1 MALQKI
7 GASIVLEGEKSYREA
22 LKGIN
27 TEQKALRSEMALS
40 QAEFKD
46 EQNSLDA
53 LTSKYE
59 ILSKQI
65 ESQKSKIDVY
75 NSALE
80 TARKAQDESAQNVE
94 KYSEELDKA
103 QAELEQ
109 MKNSGEASAEAIKAQ
124 EEAVAKAQAQLQQAE
139 AEYNK
144 NTNAVNNWQ
153 TGLNMAQT
161 QLIKLEDDLDKTS
174 QYMEE
179 AKNSTDGMATSI
191 DQFGNELKNTSDAA
205 LSFGDIL
212 KANLASEVVI
222 EGLKTLVNLT
232 KEAGEGLWE
241 LATNA
246 AYYADEINT
255 LSTVTGVSTD
265 TIQALK
271 YSEELLDTSV
281 NTVTSSMAKNIKQM
295 EAARNGTSAAQA
307 AYAKLGVR
315 VEDLNGNLRN
325 GEEVFWE
332 VIDALQGIESSTER
346 DAISM
351 QIFGRKAQELN
362 PLIKAGSAGFA
373 EMKKEAQ
380 EMGYILDTSTLDSLN
395 ETSDALERLSKTGD
409 AIKREIGAEVTEVF
423 ADSLDKILVVIQD
436 NEEELKNV
444 AETVIPALTEG
455 VVFLVE
461 HLDEIIPVLTGI
473 ATGFIAM
480 KVEGLAMSAVNT
492 VMSLFTTKAVE
503 ATAAQEGLNTAM
515 AANPIGLVVTA
526 LGFATGALTSW
537 LSEQNKALDAANQ
550 YTTAITDEQSAILE
564 NARARGEA
572 QKAYAN
578 NETATKNLL
587 SRLKELRSE
596 TTLTREEQSEMAQI
610 VGQLNEA
617 YPDLN
622 LEITENGNNL
632 NMTNEAIEKNCEL
645 MQQQLNIQNA
655 MADLSDISKEQYESQ
670 ARMAPLIKEQEQ
682 ATQEYLEAK
691 QALKEA
697 DDADLSTQ
705 LALYDAYQAKSAA
718 LVAINEQISAE
729 EVLQGELNEQYQVA
743 TDYINENKEAYE
755 ANQSAIEDLETAIVN
770 YHGKAVTL
778 TGEEATAIHDLRA
791 AYAGAR
797 AEAEESIS
805 QQISLF
811 EELSLKSD
819 LTVEQMKN
827 NLNSQTEV
835 MNTYSEDMLKA
846 AQLVEDGL
854 MDEGLL
860 GEIQEMGLQG
870 AGYLHELVTSAE
882 EDGEKFKEVMDSWSD
897 MEDAKNNLADTMAE
911 IETNFTE
918 TQESIVQKSQ
928 ETQDTISEN
937 AEHWKENHVDLW
949 AGTYSDVKTAI
960 DDSKTDVENSA
971 KKVAQGAVNQSKDVL
986 EIDAQGESGK
996 GKEIGGSYGGSVAT
1010 GILDS
1015 EEAILSAIDTIFD
1028 AADSKAR
1035 ERASNLDRIMGEAFG
1050 G

>member
-53 LTSKYE
+53 LSSKYE

-75 NSALE
+75 NTALE
-80 TARKAQDESAQNVE
+80 SAKEAQDASAQNVQ

-109 MKNSGEASAEAIKAQ
+109 MKSSGEASAEAIKAQ

-139 AEYNK
+139 TEYQK

-153 TGLNMAQT
+153 TGLNVAQT
-161 QLIKLEDDLDKTS
+161 QLIKMNDDLEKTG

-179 AKNSTDGMATSI
+179 ARNSTDKTATSI
-191 DQFGNELKNTSDAA
+191 DQFGNELSNASEGA
-205 LSFGDIL
+205 LTFGDVL
-212 KANLASEVVI
+212 KANLASEVVM

-232 KEAGEGLWE
+232 KQAGKGLWE

-255 LSTVTGVSTD
+255 MSTVTGVSTD

-271 YSEELLDTSV
+271 YSEELLDTSLQ
-281 NTVTSSMAKNIKQM
+281 TVTSSMAKNIKQM
-295 EAARNGTSAAQA
+295 EATRLGTGTAAG
-307 AYAKLGVR
+307 AYEELGVR
-315 VEDLNGNLRN
+315 VTDLNGNLRD
-325 GEEVFWE
+325 GETVFWE
-332 VIDALQGIESSTER
+332 VIDALGKVDSVTQR

-351 QIFGRKAQELN
+351 QIFGKKAQELN
-362 PLIKAGSAGFA
+362 PLIKAGSEGFA

-380 EMGYILDTSTLDSLN
+380 EMGYILDTEALDSLN
-395 ETSDALERLSKTGD
+395 ETSDSLERLSKTGD
-409 AIKREIGAEVTEVF
+409 AIKREIGAELTEQF
-423 ADSLDKILVVIQD
+423 ADALDRILVVIQE
-436 NEEELKNV
+436 NEEELQNV
-444 AETVIPALTEG
+444 AETVIPALADG
-455 VVFLVE
+455 IVFLVE
-461 HLDEIIPVLTGI
+461 HLDEIIPILTGI
-473 ATGFIAM
+473 ATGFVAM

-492 VMSLFTTKAVE
+492 VMSLFATKTTE
-503 ATAAQEGLNTAM
+503 ATVAQEGLNTAM
-515 AANPIGLVVTA
+515 AANPVGLIVA
-526 LGFATGALTSW
+526 GLGMAVGALTSY
-537 LSEQNKALDAANQ
+537 LTEQNKALDAANQ
-550 YTTAITDEQSAILE
+550 YKTAITDEQTAIL
-564 NARARGEA
+564 NNVKARGEA
-572 QKAYAN
+572 QKAYSN
-578 NETATKNLL
+578 SGDATKKLID
-587 SRLKELRSE
+587 RLKELRSE
-596 TTLTREEQSEMAQI
+596 TVLTRDEQSEMAQI
-610 VGQLNEA
+610 VDQLNSA

-622 LEITENGNNL
+622 LEIIENGNNL

-655 MADLSDISKEQYESQ
+655 MDDLSEISKEQYESQ
-670 ARMAPLIKEQEQ
+670 VRMAPLIKEQEQ

-691 QALKEA
+691 KALKEA
-697 DDADLSTQ
+697 DDADFATQ
-705 LALYDAYQAKSAA
+705 MALYDAYQAKSEA
-718 LVAINEQISAE
+718 LSAIGDQVAAE
-729 EVLQGELNEQYQVA
+729 EKIQRDLNEQYQVA

-755 ANQSAIEDLETAIVN
+755 ANSKAVEDLETAIVN
-770 YHGKAVTL
+770 YHGKAVTI
-778 TGEEATAIHDLRA
+778 TGEEATAIHELRA
-791 AYAGAR
+791 AYD
-797 AEAEESIS
+797 EAKAAAQDSLN
-805 QQISLF
+805 QQIGLF
-811 EELSLKSD
+811 DELSLKSD
-819 LTVEQMKN
+819 LTVSQMKS
-827 NLNSQTEV
+827 NLESQTTV

-860 GEIQEMGLQG
+860 GEIKDMGIQG

-882 EDGEKFKEVMDSWSD
+882 TDGDKFKEVMDSWSD
-897 MEDAKNNLADTMAE
+897 MEDAKNNLASTMAE
-911 IETNFTE
+911 IETNFNE
-918 TQESIVQKSQ
+918 TQDSIVQKSQ

-937 AEHWKENHVDLW
+937 AEHWKANHVDIW
-949 AGTYSDVKTAI
+949 SGTYSSVKKAI
-960 DDSKTDVENSA
+960 DDSKSDVETSSG
-971 KKVAQGAVNQSKDVL
+971 KVAQGAVDKSKDVL
-986 EIDAQGESGK
+986 EIDEQGESGK

-1015 EEAILSAIDTIFD
+1015 ESEILDAIDSIFD
-1028 AADSKAR
+1028 AADERAR
-1035 ERASNLDRIMGEAFG
+1035 SRASNLDRIMGEAFG